1 MIILCILGLPLP
13 VYHVIDIFHVDKY
26 TFIFFFTSTL
36 FLMAAQ
42 FYTVYKNYIVCIVFN
57 QFLMKDT

>member
-13 VYHVIDIFHVDKY
+13 VYHVMDVFHVDKY
-26 TFIFFFTSTL
+26 TFTFFFTSTL

-57 QFLMKDT
+57 